1 MGHSLYLP
9 VVRLSDEITVF
20 VICVVTVE
28 AMMFALLI
36 FDFSIILIDFAS
48 EEESCKYWILR
59 APLPPREPFL
69 RCFSQLRLMNLD
81 YSSLLL
87 LLQEAL
93 KLTLTENFQMRNEIK
108 MFITYECKA
117 SPSFKAH

>member
-1 MGHSLYLP
+1 
-9 VVRLSDEITVF
+9 
-20 VICVVTVE
+20 
-28 AMMFALLI
+28 
-36 FDFSIILIDFAS
+36 
-48 EEESCKYWILR
+48 
-59 APLPPREPFL
+59 
-69 RCFSQLRLMNLD
+69 MNLD
-81 YSSLLL
+81 YFSMLL